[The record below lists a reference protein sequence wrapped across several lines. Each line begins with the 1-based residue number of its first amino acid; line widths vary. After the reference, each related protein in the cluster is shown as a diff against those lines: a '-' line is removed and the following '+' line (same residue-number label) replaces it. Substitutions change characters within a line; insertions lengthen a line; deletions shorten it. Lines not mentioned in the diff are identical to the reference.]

1 MESALFPLIC
11 GYFISCTYT
20 LQSPEDLSSY
30 GIDWNGPPPSSLWHG
45 ELDDERTPIEVP
57 TVTELLQP
65 EGSQVLAERVD
76 AMAGLAQKIEIFF
89 QGLFKDFSRT
99 KIIFQGPF
107 MECHVTR
114 LAK

>member
-1 MESALFPLIC
+1 MESASFPLIC

-57 TVTELLQP
+57 TVPELLQP

-76 AMAGLAQKIEIFF
+76 AMGDSDYHGVDLYIQTLDYI
-89 QGLFKDFSRT
+89 LNL
-99 KIIFQGPF
+99 P
-107 MECHVTR
+107 
-114 LAK
+114 